1 MYSTMTIANYTL
13 LCIWKQLRDYILKAL
28 IMRKKIIT
36 MWWCIL
42 TRYITSNHLT
52 IYIYI
57 RSWCHTPETNILLY
71 INHISIWRKIIK
83 KNFRSSTEKYQTI
96 QLEKLAKETKRHLTK
111 KDIQMANK
119 SLKRFPTNDK
129 FKMQISN
136 AVKCHY
142 ILNRMN
148 TITQAENIK
157 YWCVCEATKSLRF
170 SMLNGKTT

>member
-1 MYSTMTIANYTL
+1 M
-13 LCIWKQLRDYILKAL
+13 KGK
-28 IMRKKIIT
+28 
-36 MWWCIL
+36 
-42 TRYITSNHLT
+42 
-52 IYIYI
+52 
-57 RSWCHTPETNILLY
+57 
-71 INHISIWRKIIK
+71 K
-83 KNFRSSTEKYQTI
+83 KNFGSSTEKYQTI
-96 QLEKLAKETKRHLTK
+96 QVEKLAKEMKRHFTK

-119 SLKRFPTNDK
+119 SMKRFPTNDK